1 MKREMYTLR
10 SLTVK
15 NGKNTFVELDLEFE
29 GHRAFVI
36 WDSISF
42 GNCRLKALLEID
54 PERLVKMGEC
64 HPEYE
69 YRGEIE
75 LPRPEDN

>member
-1 MKREMYTLR
+1 MYTLR

-15 NGKNTFVELDLEFE
+15 NGKNTFLELDLEFE

-36 WDSISF
+36 WDSVSF
-42 GNCRLKALLEID
+42 GNYRLKAVLEID
-54 PERLVKMGEC
+54 PNRLVRMGGS